1 MIDDGVAK
9 GVIQPSP
16 ELAKDLMVLAQKAYY
31 AGSDADAVTLYRR
44 AAPMAADGEA
54 YLNLARI
61 LQDQGKAAEASAAA
75 QSALDKGVKEP
86 ADARSIL
93 GQ

>member
-1 MIDDGVAK
+1 ML
-9 GVIQPSP
+9 QPSP

-31 AGSDADAVTLYRR
+31 AGSDMDAVALYKR

-54 YLNLARI
+54 WLNLAMI
-61 LQDQGKAAEASAAA
+61 LKDQGKTAEAKAAA
-75 QSALDKGVKEP
+75 QSALDKGVKKPE
-86 ADARSIL
+86 DARSIL

>member
-1 MIDDGVAK
+1 
-9 GVIQPSP
+9 
-16 ELAKDLMVLAQKAYY
+16 
-31 AGSDADAVTLYRR
+31 
-44 AAPMAADGEA
+44 MAADGEA